1 MNAKPANL
9 PLSSIQPSPFG
20 ERTAD
25 AGLVASVRE
34 NGILHPVGVI
44 PDGTGGYRLAFGA
57 RRLDAARKAGLTA
70 IPARVFPA
78 DTDPQTARVMFLAEN
93 VQRLAADPLAE
104 ADCLAELVAV
114 IPESEAARRLGRP
127 LSWVQTRLHLATLPK
142 QAKAMLAEVG
152 EFSVSAVAL
161 LSRLPAPALM
171 AVLEGDALALT
182 SVDAAQDAIRAAGH
196 ALADAPFDTLAEC
209 AGCNKR
215 TGAHPDGNGGPDL
228 CLDGDCYA
236 EKVWSAAGVG
246 IARIRKAHPMAP
258 VVVSPAANDFATPAD
273 RDLYNRHGAEPLKD
287 KRLAE
292 PGEDGDPGILLDG
305 GRPRL
310 VRLVPAPHRRDGR
323 AMRNDPNHPAA
334 LAASRLAH
342 AVAEKL
348 RLRIAEGERPVGE
361 ADFPALCVALASAVA
376 GLDLDPSAAFHVLLA
391 ACAGQLRRN
400 LTIPAFSAA
409 PEALRGV
416 ARKVMGLISADPDRD
431 LAALEE

>member
-9 PLSSIQPSPFG
+9 PLSSIKPSPFG

-44 PDGTGGYRLAFGA
+44 PDGMGGYRLAFGA

-114 IPESEAARRLGRP
+114 IPASEAARRLGRP
-127 LSWVQTRLHLATLPK
+127 LSWVQGRLRLATLPK
-142 QAKAMLAEVG
+142 QAKAVLAEVG
-152 EFSVSAVAL
+152 DFSVSAVAL
-161 LSRLPAPALM
+161 LARLPAPALM
-171 AVLEGDALALT
+171 EVLEGDALALT
-182 SVDAAQDAIRAAGH
+182 SVEAAQDALRAAGH
-196 ALADAPFDTLAEC
+196 ALADAPFDALAEC
-209 AGCNKR
+209 AGCAKR
-215 TGAHPDGNGGPDL
+215 TGEGKGGAAL
-228 CLDGDCYA
+228 CLDGQCFA
-236 EKVWSAAGVG
+236 EKVYKAAGEG
-246 IARIRKAHPMAP
+246 IARIRKAHPVARC
-258 VVVSPAANDFATPAD
+258 VVTPETYSFASEAD
-273 RDLYNRHGAEPLKD
+273 RDLYQRHGADPLKD
-287 KRLAE
+287 ERLAG
-292 PGEDGDPGILLDG
+292 PGEDGEAGILLDG

-310 VRLVPAPHRRDGR
+310 VRLVPAPRQRDGR
-323 AMRNDPNHPAA
+323 AMRNAPNHPAA

-342 AVAEKL
+342 AVADKL
-348 RLRIAEGERPVGE
+348 RLRVAEGERPVGE

-400 LTIPAFSAA
+400 LTIPVFSAD

-431 LAALEE
+431 LAALE